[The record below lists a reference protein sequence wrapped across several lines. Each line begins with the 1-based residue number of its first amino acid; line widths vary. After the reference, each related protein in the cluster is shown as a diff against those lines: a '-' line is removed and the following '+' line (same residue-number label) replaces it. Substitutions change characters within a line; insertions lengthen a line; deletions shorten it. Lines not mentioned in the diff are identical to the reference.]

1 MRGDDADDGVRSCAS
16 LYFFMA
22 SALPYFPFSFSVT
35 GCWSNIY
42 LSEMEPEP
50 LIIYYELSAKLYIL

>member
-1 MRGDDADDGVRSCAS
+1 MTPMMECGRVL
-16 LYFFMA
+16 LYIFFVA